1 MFISVEFFYDLW
13 VSKST
18 KEWIDSNFK
27 FLEHLSNGSKKS
39 SRIKIGQVEIKK
51 VQAAKGASQTK
62 LKGLY
67 NGKICTSNWS
77 DQLVACFT
85 K

>member
-1 MFISVEFFYDLW
+1 
-13 VSKST
+13 
-18 KEWIDSNFK
+18 
-27 FLEHLSNGSKKS
+27 
-39 SRIKIGQVEIKK
+39 VEIKK

-67 NGKICTSNWS
+67 TGKICTSNWS